1 MKELLRK
8 YEEGCSSVVEQDQ
21 LINELFIRYRML
33 QGAVLG
39 ATIVAGL
46 CWLFS

>member
-21 LINELFIRYRML
+21 LINELYVRYRAL
-33 QGAVLG
+33 QGAVIG
-39 ATIVAGL
+39 ASIVAGL
-46 CWLFS
+46 CWLFG